1 MAEFCQHRPRG
12 TTRNTPREDIPA
24 MLLVVSPAKT
34 LDFESPAPA
43 LPTSKPVFAKDA
55 LALVSHLRTMNAPAV
70 ARLMDISPDLA
81 ALNVARFQNFSARPS
96 RAAQRPAVLAFR
108 GDTYIGMRAETFD
121 DADMDFAQEHLRILS
136 GLYGVLRPLD
146 LIQPYRLEMGSALAN
161 AKGNNLYAWWGERIA
176 KELRKQG
183 RSTGSDVLVNLAS
196 QEYFGAVDTAALG
209 LRVVTPL
216 FKENRGGVLKVISF
230 SAKRARGAM
239 AGFAIRNRVSDPEAL
254 KRFDEDNYRFRPE
267 LSTADDWVF
276 AR

>member
-1 MAEFCQHRPRG
+1 
-12 TTRNTPREDIPA
+12 

-34 LDFESPAPA
+34 LDFESPTPA
-43 LPTSKPVFAKDA
+43 LAPSKPAFAKDA
-55 LALVSHLRTMNAPAV
+55 LALVEQLKAMDETAV
-70 ARLMDISPDLA
+70 ATLMDVSPDLA
-81 ALNVARFQNFSARPS
+81 ALNVARFRSFSARP
-96 RAAQRPAVLAFR
+96 AKAVQRPAVLAFR

-121 DADMDFAQEHLRILS
+121 AADMEFAQQHLRILS

-161 AKGNNLYAWWGERIA
+161 PRGSNLYAYWGARIA
-176 KELRKQG
+176 KALRKQA
-183 RSTGSDVLVNLAS
+183 RETGSKVLVNLAS
-196 QEYFGAVDTAALG
+196 QEYFGAVDTKALG

-216 FKENRGGVLKVISF
+216 FKEQRGGVLKVISF

-239 AGFAIRNRVSDPEAL
+239 AGYAIRKQLRDPEAL
-254 KRFDEDNYRFRPE
+254 KAFAEDNYRFRPE

>member
-1 MAEFCQHRPRG
+1 
-12 TTRNTPREDIPA
+12 
-24 MLLVVSPAKT
+24 
-34 LDFESPAPA
+34 
-43 LPTSKPVFAKDA
+43 
-55 LALVSHLRTMNAPAV
+55 
-70 ARLMDISPDLA
+70 
-81 ALNVARFQNFSARPS
+81 
-96 RAAQRPAVLAFR
+96 
-108 GDTYIGMRAETFD
+108 
-121 DADMDFAQEHLRILS
+121 
-136 GLYGVLRPLD
+136 
-146 LIQPYRLEMGSALAN
+146 MGSALAN